1 MAIDYYATIADSA
14 SQLVRLDKERKRIER
29 EAQNHRELIVASI
42 KMLPD
47 EEQGRFLRILG
58 DAVITRKVRL
68 TDAIREALSTSDW
81 LTASEVKTRIE
92 RRGFDFS
99 AFTTNPVSSIYS
111 ILKRDKAVDSQAGE
125 SGTAVFRLKGYGAS
139 NSLASQLV
147 RGEIAGVNAGAM
159 SQLFGRSVALRDLG
173 KARTKQPK

>member
-14 SQLVRLDKERKRIER
+14 SELVRLDKERKRIEQ

-47 EEQGRFLRILG
+47 DEQDKFLRILG
-58 DAVITRKVRL
+58 DAIITRKVRL

-81 LTASEVKTRIE
+81 LTASEVKARVE

-99 AFTTNPVSSIYS
+99 GFTTNPVSSIYS
-111 ILKRDKAVDSQAGE
+111 ILRRDKAVDSQTGE

-147 RGEIAGVNAGAM
+147 RGELAGVDAAAM
-159 SQLFGRSVALRDLG
+159 SQLFGKPVALRDLAKG
-173 KARTKQPK
+173 RAKQPK